1 MRTSSVAGLGFCAGS
16 SAENACW
23 GRRDAPTSTVVWRVF
38 FNFIMY
44 LNTRTVLR
52 KSNVFLPQGDNAPV
66 LATRCI
72 IIRILLALPCT
83 QNRTLTNAYL
93 YFSCPLFGVQ
103 IMAGAEGFEPPYAGT
118 KNRGLTAWL
127 RPKKIIKSNTSII
140 FQVRTCLLPCTSC
153 KNQAPL
159 PSESLCHQILP
170 MESIVCAVAR
180 GDVPFTTSH

>member
-83 QNRTLTNAYL
+83 QNRTLTYTFRVHFLGYRSWLGRRDSNPRMPGPKPGALPLGYAPTKYSKAILASSSSLGTMKIFSCNKTQRRQRPSLCLCRGETTSFWLHPFPGAHMFASL
-93 YFSCPLFGVQ
+93 YFL
-103 IMAGAEGFEPPYAGT
+103 
-118 KNRGLTAWL
+118 
-127 RPKKIIKSNTSII
+127 
-140 FQVRTCLLPCTSC
+140 
-153 KNQAPL
+153 
-159 PSESLCHQILP
+159 
-170 MESIVCAVAR
+170 
-180 GDVPFTTSH
+180 